1 MGVSLMNMLFIFL
14 IAFSFF
20 YHQLLHP
27 SFIIVLLVLSHSCS
41 SCSSSCSSWISKVS
55 VWLGRQQRWL
65 LLISF
70 EVAIL
75 CVLLHTIFTNTVLL
89 YGVQNL
95 WVRHEV
101 YADMN
106 CHCYITTTV
115 CHYHHLCTAQQQN
128 EFRVML
134 RATLIVL

>member
-27 SFIIVLLVLSHSCS
+27 SFIVVLLVSSHSCS
-41 SCSSSCSSWISKVS
+41 CSPSSSSSSWISKVS
-55 VWLGRQQRWL
+55 LWFGRQQRWL

-70 EVAIL
+70 EVAISY
-75 CVLLHTIFTNTVLL
+75 VLSHTIFTNTVLL

-95 WVRHEV
+95 WVRLEV

-134 RATLIVL
+134 RAT